1 CVRQS
6 TRLKKPLLTPTTTDQ
21 NGGDNDEAQEPKRS
35 SSKLPIKDN
44 QATFSDSDGGWED
57 VKDYPVP
64 SELLLANGSH
74 LLSAKHKNG
83 IEIELNE
90 DEIANGK
97 RRKKKQQQDID
108 DDIEDVTPKRERS
121 LSAKLTSNVNND
133 KRRCGRRSCVKNTTY
148 SEEGG
153 QDSYIQT
160 VASLASTDVP
170 SKRLTESEKNDEEAN
185 DFGKQTPINT
195 KYKLAVKKT
204 LSTSSTTDT
213 SHLHSA
219 DQTDIED
226 CYVTVDLNTNKINL
240 SEQQEVDF
248 PIIYAFSFHLI

>member
-1 CVRQS
+1 MYYARRIAVHIFLWLHTDYVSACVRQS

-133 KRRCGRRSCVKNTTY
+133 KRKQIIRPYHPIFLREQQEKINDRCC
-148 SEEGG
+148 
-153 QDSYIQT
+153 
-160 VASLASTDVP
+160 
-170 SKRLTESEKNDEEAN
+170 EA
-185 DFGKQTPINT
+185 
-195 KYKLAVKKT
+195 YLE
-204 LSTSSTTDT
+204 
-213 SHLHSA
+213 
-219 DQTDIED
+219 TDIED